1 MNGKIV
7 LGYILIAVI
16 VIASF
21 GSLIN
26 HFRAEEQG
34 GQPLP
39 SRGLG
44 IKIAASIFW
53 LAFPLAAADW
63 GWKAWKSAGDSSGRA
78 LFLLAIPALVFV
90 LISQV
95 LTF

>member
-1 MNGKIV
+1 MNGKLV

-26 HFRAEEQG
+26 HFRAEEAHEQT
-34 GQPLP
+34 LS

-44 IKIAASIFW
+44 IKFAASIFW
-53 LAFPLAAADW
+53 LAIPLAAANW
-63 GWKAWKSAGDSSGRA
+63 GWQAWKSPGDSSGRA
-78 LFLLAIPALVFV
+78 LFLLAIPALIFV
-90 LISQV
+90 LITRV

>member
-1 MNGKIV
+1 MNGKLV
-7 LGYILIAVI
+7 FGYILVAVI
-16 VIASF
+16 VVASF
-21 GSLIN
+21 GNLLN
-26 HFRAEEQG
+26 HFRADEQSE
-34 GQPLP
+34 QPLS
-39 SRGLG
+39 SREMG

-63 GWKAWKSAGDSSGRA
+63 GWKAWKSMGDSSGRA
-78 LFLLAIPALVFV
+78 LFLLAIPALIFV